1 VSVEEAVTVLAQA
14 LVQEPGRVRAEEF
27 EEDDGTVVVELTVA
41 QADRG
46 RVIGRHGRTA
56 EALRTIV
63 AALGRRQNEECELE
77 ILD

>member
-1 VSVEEAVTVLAQA
+1 VEELVRCLAKA
-14 LVQEPGRVRAEEF
+14 LVAEPNRVRVEEF
-27 EEDDGTVVVELTVA
+27 EEGDTFVVELEVA
-41 QADRG
+41 QGDLG

-63 AALGRRQNEECELE
+63 AAVGRHHNEKCELE

>member
-1 VSVEEAVTVLAQA
+1 VEELVRCLARA
-14 LVQEPGRVRAEEF
+14 LVAEPSRVRVEEF
-27 EEDDGTVVVELTVA
+27 EEGDTFVVELEVA
-41 QADRG
+41 QSDLG

-63 AALGRRQNEECELE
+63 AAVGRHHNEKCELE